1 MNRQRFPTKSGTERQ
16 RRDVAR
22 RLQNNRA
29 ATAKERESIM
39 EKNHTR
45 KYLQIQGFNLDDETL
60 AEIGPW
66 MRWPYVFCASILTV
80 GVVLASPWIIWSLA
94 AIAISTVFLPS
105 HPFNYAYNYGV
116 RHMTGTCPLPRGT
129 VQGKF
134 SCGVGGV
141 WLIATGAAFFTGATT
156 VGYVLGGVM
165 AAMATLVAT
174 THICIP
180 SMVYGLLFD
189 RKQPQP
195 A

>member
-1 MNRQRFPTKSGTERQ
+1 
-16 RRDVAR
+16 
-22 RLQNNRA
+22 
-29 ATAKERESIM
+29 M

-45 KYLQIQGFNLDDETL
+45 KYLQIQGFNLDDDAL

-116 RHMTGTCPLPRGT
+116 RHLTGTCRLPPGT

-189 RKQPQP
+189 RKQSQP